1 MGEFFQTLIVVLAF
15 AWASRA
21 LLGARELTWRRT
33 VFAAI
38 VGILV
43 GQGLAAAILAR
54 DLQALTQ
61 IDTGELMTLALPL
74 SLIGTMGAVVV
85 LEVLFL
91 SKTPTRGGIRLVRP
105 WRALRRWVGIWLRAF
120 RVVRIVTRH
129 GLAPLLGLRRDRVS
143 TRSIAE
149 ISRRIRSS
157 LEEAGG
163 MFVKLGQLMVTRPDL
178 LPPETLAELSRLQ
191 ADVAPMSRSEVQE
204 VLHEETG
211 RPPGEVFADIN
222 WEPLGS
228 ASIGQVH
235 EARLGDGS
243 EVVVKVRR
251 PGLEMQVDRDLA
263 ITRWLARLAERRT
276 AWGRDYQVL
285 DLVDEFSDVLRAEL
299 RFDNEARHTREMNA
313 GVEAHPQVRVPNV
326 YEALTTDGMLVM
338 EQLKGVPLSKQ
349 PRGTGDAEAN
359 RRLADELC
367 TSQVK
372 AMLAGDR
379 FHGDPHPGNVLILE
393 DGTLGLVDFGITGR
407 LDAFE
412 RSSVFQMLIALKL
425 EQPAVLYEAL
435 LSIGA
440 VTAAHDPDE
449 VERALARFLAAHIGS
464 GLPSPDALTDL
475 LRLITR
481 LGMRLPASTT
491 TMFRALATLA
501 GTLETLSPGY
511 PILDVVADL
520 GGAELQERVMPGSV
534 AELMQQEWA
543 QLAPLVHRAP
553 RHLDRIATL
562 MEHGRLT
569 TRLRLFT
576 HPDEVRTLERLLNR
590 AVLSFLSIGLGVV
603 SVMLLGSEGGPRLVA
618 TDVTFY
624 EVLGWIGLAV
634 ATILLL
640 RVLLAVLRTEKGPTA
655 DRHGL

>member
-1 MGEFFQTLIVVLAF
+1 MGELIQTLIVVLAF

-33 VFAAI
+33 VLAA
-38 VGILV
+38 VAGIIF

-54 DLQALTQ
+54 DLQALQ
-61 IDTGELMTLALPL
+61 EIDPGQLMALALPL
-74 SLIGTMGAVVV
+74 SLIGTMGAMVV

-91 SKTPTRGGIRLVRP
+91 SRAPGRRQRHLVRP

-120 RVVRIVTRH
+120 RVLRILTRH
-129 GLAPLLGLRRDRVS
+129 GLAPVLGLKRDRVS
-143 TRSIAE
+143 TRSTAE

-157 LEEAGG
+157 IEEAGG

-191 ADVAPMSRSEVQE
+191 ADVAPIPRSEVE
-204 VLHEETG
+204 ALIEKETG
-211 RPPGEVFADIN
+211 RPSEEVFADIN
-222 WEPLGS
+222 WNPIGS
-228 ASIGQVH
+228 ASIGQAH
-235 EARLGDGS
+235 EARLFDGS

-251 PGLEMQVDRDLA
+251 PGLEMQVSRDLA
-263 ITRWLARLAERRT
+263 ITRWLAGMAERRT
-276 AWGRDYQVL
+276 DWGRSYQVL
-285 DLVDEFSDVLRAEL
+285 DLVEEFSDVLRAEL
-299 RFDNEARHTREMNA
+299 QFEIEARHAIEMAA
-313 GVEAHPQVRVPNV
+313 GVEAHPHIRIPKV
-326 YEALTTDGMLVM
+326 YDTFTTEGMFVM
-338 EQLKGVPLSKQ
+338 ERLKGIPLSKQ
-349 PRGTGDAEAN
+349 PGATGDDEAN

-412 RSSVFQMLIALKL
+412 RASVYQMLIALEL
-425 EQPAVLYEAL
+425 EQPTVLFEAL
-435 LSIGA
+435 LSVGA

-449 VERALARFLAAHIGS
+449 VERALARFLAAHLGP
-464 GLPSPDALTDL
+464 GLPPPDALTDL
-475 LRLITR
+475 LRLTAK
-481 LGMRLPASTT
+481 LGMRLPPSTT

-511 PILDVVADL
+511 PILDVVAEL
-520 GGAELQERVMPGSV
+520 GGAEFQERIMPDSV
-534 AELMQQEWA
+534 EELLQQEWA
-543 QLAPLVHRAP
+543 QLAPLLHRAP

-562 MEHGRLT
+562 IEHGRIT

-576 HPDEVRTLERLLNR
+576 HPEEVRTLERLLNR

-603 SVMLLGSEGGPRLVA
+603 SVMLLGSEGGPPLVA

-624 EVLGWIGLAV
+624 EVLGWIGLTVAV
-634 ATILLL
+634 ILLL
-640 RVLLAVLRTEKGPTA
+640 RVLLAVLRTDQPPLTRR
-655 DRHGL
+655 DLL

>member
-1 MGEFFQTLIVVLAF
+1 MGELIQTLVVVLAF

-33 VFAAI
+33 VLAA
-38 VGILV
+38 VAGIIF

-54 DLQALTQ
+54 DLQALQ
-61 IDTGELMTLALPL
+61 EIDPGQLMTLALPL

-85 LEVLFL
+85 LEVLFM
-91 SKTPTRGGIRLVRP
+91 SRAPGGGQRRLVGP
-105 WRALRRWVGIWLRAF
+105 WRALRRWVGIWLRAL
-120 RVVRIVTRH
+120 RVLRILTRH
-129 GLAPLLGLRRDRVS
+129 GLAPVLGLKRDRVS
-143 TRSIAE
+143 TRSISE

-157 LEEAGG
+157 IEEAGG

-191 ADVAPMSRSEVQE
+191 ADVAPIPRAEVE
-204 VLHEETG
+204 ALIEKETG
-211 RPPGEVFADIN
+211 RPPEEVFADIN
-222 WEPLGS
+222 WNPIGS
-228 ASIGQVH
+228 ASIGQAHV
-235 EARLGDGS
+235 ARLFDGS

-251 PGLEMQVDRDLA
+251 PGLEMQVSRDLA
-263 ITRWLARLAERRT
+263 IARWLAGMAERRT
-276 AWGRDYQVL
+276 AWGRSYQVL
-285 DLVDEFSDVLRAEL
+285 DLVEEFSGVLRAEL
-299 RFDNEARHTREMNA
+299 QFEIEARHAIEMAA
-313 GVEAHPQVRVPNV
+313 GVEAHPHIRIPKVHDTF
-326 YEALTTDGMLVM
+326 TTEGLFVM
-338 EQLKGVPLSKQ
+338 ERLKGVPLSKQ
-349 PRGTGDAEAN
+349 PRGTGDDEAN

-372 AMLAGDR
+372 AMLAGER

-412 RSSVFQMLIALKL
+412 RASVYQMLIALKL
-425 EQPAVLYEAL
+425 EQPTVLFEAL
-435 LSIGA
+435 LSVGA

-449 VERALARFLAAHIGS
+449 VERALARFLAAHLGP
-464 GLPSPDALTDL
+464 GLPPPDALTDL
-475 LRLITR
+475 LRLTAK
-481 LGMRLPASTT
+481 LGMRLPPSTT

-520 GGAELQERVMPGSV
+520 GGAEFQERIMPESV
-534 AELMQQEWA
+534 EELLQQEWA
-543 QLAPLVHRAP
+543 QLAPLLHRAP
-553 RHLDRIATL
+553 RHLDRIASL
-562 MEHGRLT
+562 IEHGRIT

-576 HPDEVRTLERLLNR
+576 HPEEVRTLERLLNR

-603 SVMLLGSEGGPRLVA
+603 SVMLLGSEGGPLLVA

-624 EVLGWIGLAV
+624 EVLGWIGLTVAV
-634 ATILLL
+634 ILLL
-640 RVLLAVLRTEKGPTA
+640 RVLLAVLRTERPPLTRR
-655 DRHGL
+655 DLL